1 MKLVEHFD
9 TFLKDVV
16 NLNQARIDVLE
27 ARVGTIEEFLSNSDF
42 VPRIWRYSRQGSWAV
57 ETIIKP
63 PNGNDFDADELIIIE
78 QVEGWMPEDYIN
90 DLYRVFRSSDRYK
103 DLANRG
109 TRCVTLDY
117 ANDFHLDLVICIRV
131 KQGNHVWFVVCNRK
145 TNEFEATDGEGFAEW
160 FAERNAITGG
170 KALRKVTRLVKY
182 LRDIKGTFSAKS
194 VLLTTLLGNTVEDWH
209 TQFQDHYYPDVPT
222 ALKTIVGHLDD
233 WLQQRPVMPTVT
245 NPALPSEDFNRHWDQ
260 DKYENFRDKTH
271 QYRLWIDDAYAEPDR
286 DESIA
291 KWRRVFGD
299 DFAKGEVVGKAT
311 SVATTA
317 LQVARAASADLVA
330 AVRNWGPAV
339 LQRIPANLPHVSRLP
354 WKESGRARIEVTA
367 MAYAE
372 RGSGLIAQ
380 FDSGT
385 VLPKGIWLHF
395 TARVPSGIPQGWK
408 IKWRVVNSGEEAARQ
423 NGLRGGFED
432 SGVDGSRWE
441 QTSYLGAHWVE
452 AFLINTR
459 NGTCAGRSERF
470 FVVIGNEHYGRDR
483 NAA

>member
-1 MKLVEHFD
+1 LKLLEHFD

-16 NLNQARIDVLE
+16 NLNQARINVLE
-27 ARVGTIEEFLSNSDF
+27 ARADTIEGFLSESDF
-42 VPRIWRYSRQGSWAV
+42 VPRIWHYSRQGSWAV

-63 PNGNDFDADELIIIE
+63 PKGKDFDADELLIIE
-78 QVEGWMPEDYIN
+78 QVEGWAPEDYIN

-103 DLANRG
+103 KLARKG

-131 KQGNHVWFVVCNRK
+131 KHGNHVCFVVCNRK
-145 TNEFEATDGEGFAEW
+145 TNEFEATDGEAFADW
-160 FAERNAITGG
+160 FASRNVITGG
-170 KALRKVTRLVKY
+170 NALRKVTRLIKY

-194 VLLTTLLGNTVEDWH
+194 VLVTTLLGNTVEEWH
-209 TQFQDHYYPDVPT
+209 TQFQDHYYLDVPT

-233 WLQQRPVMPTVT
+233 WLQQRPIMPTVT
-245 NPALPSEDFNRHWDQ
+245 NPALPSEEFNRHWDQ
-260 DKYENFRDKTH
+260 DKYDNFRHKIH
-271 QYRLWIDDAYAEPDR
+271 QYRLWIDDAYGEPDR

-299 DFAKGEVVGKAT
+299 DFAKGEVVGRAI
-311 SVATTA
+311 SVATAA
-317 LQVARAASADLVA
+317 LQVARAASVDLVS
-330 AVRNWGPAV
+330 AVRSWGPAV

-367 MAYAE
+367 IAYAE
-372 RGSGLIAQ
+372 RGSGLIGH

-385 VLPKGIWLHF
+385 ILPRGIWLHF
-395 TARVPSGIPQGWK
+395 TARVSSGTPQGWK
-408 IKWRVVNSGEEAARQ
+408 IKWRIVNSGEEAAHH

-432 SGVDGSRWE
+432 SGLDGSRWE
-441 QTSYLGAHWVE
+441 QTAYLGAHWVE

-470 FVVIGNEHYGRDR
+470 FVVIGDERHVANRSV
-483 NAA
+483 A